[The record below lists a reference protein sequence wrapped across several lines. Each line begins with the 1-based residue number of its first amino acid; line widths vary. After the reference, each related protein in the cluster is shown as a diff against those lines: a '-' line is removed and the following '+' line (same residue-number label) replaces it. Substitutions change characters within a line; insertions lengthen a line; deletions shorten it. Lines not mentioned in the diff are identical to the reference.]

1 MCLQS
6 RPAIEQAK
14 TQAYDTAG
22 TSTTFQVGIKDDRSP
37 ASNGILLQFQAPAIS
52 FGRPGRS
59 TSRIHRTGSIPPFNH
74 GTKQLEKERIMIFVV
89 SIVIAIGALIVW
101 RGASS
106 KLRQNN
112 VAYRSVARVSSL
124 AAVFFGV
131 LALLQCF
138 TQVPAGHVG
147 VVDFFGVVSDQT
159 LRAGINPVNP
169 LATVIKYSIQT
180 QEHKEAMQ
188 VLSREG
194 LTIGLE
200 VSALYRLN
208 PDSAARV
215 YKTVAGGDYENI
227 ILIPQFRSISR
238 AVTASFQASA
248 LYSTERERLGASIQE
263 ELGKT
268 VSPRGVTIES
278 TPIRNVAL
286 PSQLTEAI
294 EQKQRAD
301 QESQRMEFILTKEK
315 QEADRKRIEAKG
327 IADFQT
333 IVAAGISEQ
342 LLRWKGIE
350 ATEKLANSQNTKV
363 IIVGSGKDGLP
374 IILDTK

>member
-1 MCLQS
+1 
-6 RPAIEQAK
+6 
-14 TQAYDTAG
+14 
-22 TSTTFQVGIKDDRSP
+22 
-37 ASNGILLQFQAPAIS
+37 
-52 FGRPGRS
+52 
-59 TSRIHRTGSIPPFNH
+59 
-74 GTKQLEKERIMIFVV
+74 MIFIL
-89 SIVIAIGALIVW
+89 SIIVFIISIFIWLGARKKTSKNSISISSNSNIFIFIATIAVIFAL
-101 RGASS
+101 S
-106 KLRQNN
+106 
-112 VAYRSVARVSSL
+112 
-124 AAVFFGV
+124 
-131 LALLQCF
+131 QCI

-147 VVDFFGVVSDQT
+147 VVDFFGIVSEKP
-159 LRAGINPVNP
+159 LSAGISIVNP
-169 LATVIKYSIQT
+169 FANVVKYSIQT
-180 QEHKEAMQ
+180 KEHKESMQ

-215 YKTVAGGDYENI
+215 YKTVAGGDYETI

-248 LYSTERERLGASIQE
+248 LYSDQRERLGSSIQE
-263 ELGKT
+263 ELART
-268 VSPRGVTIES
+268 VAPRGVTIEN

-286 PSQLTEAI
+286 PIQLTEAI
-294 EQKQRAD
+294 EQKQKAD

-315 QEADRKRIEAKG
+315 QEADRKRIEGKG

-350 ATEKLANSQNTKV
+350 ATLKIAESNNTKV
-363 IIVGSGKDGLP
+363 IIIGSGKDGLP

>member
-1 MCLQS
+1 
-6 RPAIEQAK
+6 
-14 TQAYDTAG
+14 
-22 TSTTFQVGIKDDRSP
+22 
-37 ASNGILLQFQAPAIS
+37 
-52 FGRPGRS
+52 
-59 TSRIHRTGSIPPFNH
+59 
-74 GTKQLEKERIMIFVV
+74 MIF
-89 SIVIAIGALIVW
+89 ILTIIITIAAFFVW
-101 RGASS
+101 RNAAG
-106 KLRQNN
+106 KERQNN
-112 VAYRSVARVSSL
+112 IAFRSVARVSSL
-124 AAVFFGV
+124 VAGVFGV
-131 LALLQCF
+131 LGLLQCF
-138 TQVPAGHVG
+138 TQIPAGHVG

-180 QEHKEAMQ
+180 QEHKETMQ

-215 YKTVAGGDYENI
+215 YKTVTGGDYETI
-227 ILIPQFRSISR
+227 ILIPQFRSICR

-263 ELGKT
+263 ELAKT
-268 VSPRGVTIES
+268 VSPRGVTIEN

-286 PSQLTEAI
+286 PTQLTEAI

-327 IADFQT
+327 IADFQA
-333 IVAAGISEQ
+333 IVAAGISDQ

-350 ATEKLANSQNTKV
+350 ATEKLASSPNTKV
-363 IIVGSGKDGLP
+363 IIVGAGKDGLP

>member
-1 MCLQS
+1 
-6 RPAIEQAK
+6 
-14 TQAYDTAG
+14 
-22 TSTTFQVGIKDDRSP
+22 
-37 ASNGILLQFQAPAIS
+37 
-52 FGRPGRS
+52 
-59 TSRIHRTGSIPPFNH
+59 
-74 GTKQLEKERIMIFVV
+74 MIFVLSLII
-89 SIVIAIGALIVW
+89 SIVAFFVW
-101 RGASS
+101 RNASN
-106 KLRQNN
+106 KVRQNN
-112 VAYRSVARVSSL
+112 IAARSVATMSG
-124 AAVFFGV
+124 AAAGVFAL

-138 TQVPAGHVG
+138 SQIPAGHVG
-147 VVDFFGVVSDQT
+147 VVDFFGVVSEQT

-169 LATVIKYSIQT
+169 LANVVKYSIQT
-180 QEHKEAMQ
+180 QEHKETMQ

-215 YKTVAGGDYENI
+215 YKTVTGGDYETI
-227 ILIPQFRSISR
+227 ILIPQFRSICR

-248 LYSTERERLGASIQE
+248 LYSTERERLGASIQD
-263 ELGKT
+263 ELAKM
-268 VSPRGVTIES
+268 VAPRGVTIET

-286 PSQLTEAI
+286 PTQLTEAI

-333 IVAAGISEQ
+333 IVAAGISDQ

-350 ATEKLANSQNTKV
+350 ATEKLASSQNTKV
-363 IIVGSGKDGLP
+363 IIVGAGKDGLP
-374 IILDTK
+374 IILATK

>member
-1 MCLQS
+1 
-6 RPAIEQAK
+6 
-14 TQAYDTAG
+14 
-22 TSTTFQVGIKDDRSP
+22 
-37 ASNGILLQFQAPAIS
+37 
-52 FGRPGRS
+52 
-59 TSRIHRTGSIPPFNH
+59 
-74 GTKQLEKERIMIFVV
+74 MIFIL
-89 SIVIAIGALIVW
+89 SVIITIIAFFVW
-101 RGASS
+101 RIASR
-106 KLRQNN
+106 KVRQNN
-112 VAYRSVARVSSL
+112 IAFRSL
-124 AAVFFGV
+124 ATVSALAIGVFGV

-138 TQVPAGHVG
+138 TQIPAGHVG

-180 QEHKEAMQ
+180 QEHKETMQ

-215 YKTVAGGDYENI
+215 YKTVAGGDYQTI
-227 ILIPQFRSISR
+227 ILIPQFRSICR

-248 LYSTERERLGASIQE
+248 LYSTERERLGAAIQE
-263 ELGKT
+263 ELAKT
-268 VSPRGVTIES
+268 VAPRGVTIEN

-286 PSQLTEAI
+286 PVQLTEAI

-315 QEADRKRIEAKG
+315 QEADRKRIEAQG
-327 IADFQT
+327 IADFQR

-350 ATEKLANSQNTKV
+350 ATLKIAESNNTKV
-363 IIVGSGKDGLP
+363 VIVGAGKDGLP

>member
-1 MCLQS
+1 
-6 RPAIEQAK
+6 
-14 TQAYDTAG
+14 
-22 TSTTFQVGIKDDRSP
+22 
-37 ASNGILLQFQAPAIS
+37 
-52 FGRPGRS
+52 
-59 TSRIHRTGSIPPFNH
+59 
-74 GTKQLEKERIMIFVV
+74 MIFIA
-89 SIVIAIGALIVW
+89 SLVIAVLAILVW
-101 RGASS
+101 RVAR
-106 KLRQNN
+106 KQVRQNN
-112 VAYRSVARVSSL
+112 VSFRSL
-124 AAVFFGV
+124 ANLSAVAAAGFFV
-131 LALLQCF
+131 LAVLQSF

-147 VVDFFGVVSDQT
+147 IVDFFGVVSDQT

-169 LATVIKYSIQT
+169 MATIVKYSIQT
-180 QEHKEAMQ
+180 QEHKETMQ

-227 ILIPQFRSISR
+227 ILKPQFRSICR

-248 LYSTERERLGASIQE
+248 LYSTERERLGAAIQE
-263 ELGKT
+263 ELAKT
-268 VSPRGVTIES
+268 VGPRGVIIE
-278 TPIRNVAL
+278 TAPIRNVAL

-333 IVAAGISEQ
+333 IVAAGISDQ

-350 ATEKLANSQNTKV
+350 ATEKLASSPNTKV
-363 IIVGSGKDGLP
+363 VIVGAGKDGLP